1 MAARVLPLAGASAY
15 ARKTRTYGT
24 PAREA
29 KVASGFILLLLIGIL
44 IGFVISRVRKRVGLS
59 WTWSNWVT
67 TVIVV
72 GFILLLMW
80 VTAYKH

>member
-1 MAARVLPLAGASAY
+1 MLE
-15 ARKTRTYGT
+15 KTRTYGT
-24 PAREA
+24 PTREA
-29 KVASGFILLLLIGIL
+29 NVASGFILLLLIGIL